1 MVRKKNKN
9 INKEIDKKKINKLNF
24 IIFLISIISIILS
37 FFLYLYIIPVCLL
50 GILVSIIFRKNSKLY
65 YLYMILFIICII
77 ISIIMYIF
85 FKPKP
90 FNDLV
95 GTWNCKY
102 YNNSSYVVSIKIN
115 SKNSFIWSKYN
126 DSNNN
131 YIIGSYK
138 LEKIDKKDEMKSV
151 KYYNFILNGDKYF
164 ENGIEQNK
172 EYSNKYEVAINNN
185 ENKAILINKENMILK
200 CDKVSTDNLFID

>member
-1 MVRKKNKN
+1 MF
-9 INKEIDKKKINKLNF
+9 KKKDINIKTKVAKRKTNKLEL
-24 IIFLISIISIILS
+24 IIFIISIISIILS
-37 FFLYLYIIPVCLL
+37 FFFYLYVIPICIL
-50 GILVSIIFRKNSKLY
+50 GIIISILFRKKSKLY
-65 YLYMILFIICII
+65 YLNIILFFICII
-77 ISIIMYIF
+77 LSIILQIF

-126 DSNNN
+126 DSNKN

-138 LEKIDKKDEMKSV
+138 LEKIDKKDEIKSV

-200 CDKVSTDNLFID
+200 CDKVSTDNPIID